1 MQGWCRVKKL
11 VLDTSVL
18 VEYIVSKSP
27 YRPKVVKLFDR
38 ASKGELELY
47 VSAVTLSEVLYV
59 ATRIYQVS
67 GAVDP
72 NREALNFVE
81 WIKKRTNVVN
91 VDEAIASR
99 AGELKKLLHIALP
112 DCYVIA
118 SAETVNAAP
127 LFRKVEEE
135 MVPVLS
141 NIKKL
146 GVKFLDE
153 IEL

>member
-1 MQGWCRVKKL
+1 M
-11 VLDTSVL
+11 
-18 VEYIVSKSP
+18 
-27 YRPKVVKLFDR
+27 
-38 ASKGELELY
+38 
-47 VSAVTLSEVLYV
+47 
-59 ATRIYQVS
+59 S

-81 WIKKRTNVVN
+81 WIKERTNVVN

-118 SAETVNAAP
+118 SAETVNAVP